1 MPELPKILRKPL
13 KCSKS
18 AAKQDKGVVRKIRW
32 KRDWIASP
40 CYTKFKNIDSSIPS
54 RRFIKLI
61 SNPKLSRAD
70 ASKIF
75 QLRAGHVPLNAY
87 LYRFKRKESAQCP
100 ACGVSKETPQ
110 HFLLECPTYA
120 HKRRK
125 LGLKKGEMEIKYAD
139 ILSQWDKDGRTGTL
153 PQSHREI

>member
-18 AAKQDKGVVRKIRW
+18 AAKQDEGVVRKIRW

-120 HKRRK
+120 HERRK